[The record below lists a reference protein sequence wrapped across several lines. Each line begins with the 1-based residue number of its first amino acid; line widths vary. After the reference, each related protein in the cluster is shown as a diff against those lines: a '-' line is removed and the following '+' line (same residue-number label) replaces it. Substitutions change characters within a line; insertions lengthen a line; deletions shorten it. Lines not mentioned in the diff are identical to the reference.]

1 MFWYNIIMVN
11 KKKIVV
17 SGIRPTGK
25 MHLGNYHGTIKHWV
39 KLQHEYDC
47 YFFIAD
53 LHALTTHYSKF
64 KNIKQDIQ
72 ILLEDLLTVG
82 LSNKYCKIFIQSQ
95 IPEHAELNLL
105 LSNITP
111 VSWLERVPTY
121 KDQQQKLKELD
132 LSTYGFL
139 GYPLLQSADVLLY
152 NAEYVPVGDDQI
164 PHIELTREIARR
176 FNYIYGSGKKILLEP
191 KVLLSDVPIVMG
203 VDGQKMSKSYN
214 NTIAIAEEQRSI
226 EKKIKTMP
234 TDPARIKRTDCGDP
248 DKCPVWQLHKIY
260 SNEEVKTWADKG
272 CRTAAIGC
280 LDCKGA
286 LLDFIEKEQQGFRE
300 QAVSYKENKNLINIT
315 LQESTEQAAILAKET
330 LLKVKMAMGIM

>member
-1 MFWYNIIMVN
+1 MINDIIMAN
-11 KKKIVV
+11 KKKIIV

-25 MHLGNYHGTIKHWV
+25 MHLGNYHGAVKHWV

-53 LHALTTHYSKF
+53 LHALTTHYSKSN
-64 KNIKQDIQ
+64 NIKQDTQ
-72 ILLEDLLTVG
+72 CLLEDLLTVG
-82 LSNKYCKIFIQSQ
+82 LNSKYCKIFIQSQ
-95 IPEHAELNLL
+95 IPEHAELSLL
-105 LSNITP
+105 LSTITP

-121 KDQQQKLKELD
+121 KDQQQKLTELD

-152 NAEYVPVGDDQI
+152 NAEYVPVGEDQTS
-164 PHIELTREIARR
+164 HIELTREIVRR
-176 FNYIYGSGKKILLEP
+176 FNHIYGFGKKILLEP
-191 KVLLSDVPIVMG
+191 KLLLSDAPKVIG

-214 NTIAIAEEQRSI
+214 NTIAIAEEQSSI

-260 SNEEVKTWADKG
+260 SNEEVKTWADAG
-272 CRTAAIGC
+272 CRSAKIGC

-286 LLDFIEKEQQGFRE
+286 LLKFIEQEQQIFRE
-300 QAVSYKENKNLINIT
+300 QSKLYKENKNLINIT
-315 LQESTEQAAILAKET
+315 LQESKEQASIVAKDT
-330 LLKVKMAMGIM
+330 LIKVKTAMGII

>member
-1 MFWYNIIMVN
+1 MLNSIIMAN
-11 KKKIVV
+11 KKKIIV

-25 MHLGNYHGTIKHWV
+25 MHLGNYHGAVKNWV

-64 KNIKQDIQ
+64 NNIKQDTQ
-72 ILLEDLLTVG
+72 CLLEDLLTVG
-82 LSNKYCKIFIQSQ
+82 LSSKYCKIFIQSQ
-95 IPEHAELNLL
+95 IPEHTELSLL
-105 LSNITP
+105 LSTITP

-152 NAEYVPVGDDQI
+152 NAEYVPVGEDQTS
-164 PHIELTREIARR
+164 HIELTREIVRR
-176 FNYIYGSGKKILLEP
+176 FNHIYGTGKKILSEP
-191 KVLLSDVPIVMG
+191 KLLLSDAPKVIG

-214 NTIAIAEEQRSI
+214 NTIAIAEEQGSI

-260 SNEEVKTWADKG
+260 SSEEVKIWADRG
-272 CRTAAIGC
+272 CRSATIGC

-286 LLDFIEKEQQGFRE
+286 LLDFIEKEQQIFRE
-300 QAVSYKENKNLINIT
+300 QSKLYKENKELINIT
-315 LQESTEQAAILAKET
+315 LGDSTEHASIVAKDT
-330 LLKVKMAMGIM
+330 LIKVKTAMGII